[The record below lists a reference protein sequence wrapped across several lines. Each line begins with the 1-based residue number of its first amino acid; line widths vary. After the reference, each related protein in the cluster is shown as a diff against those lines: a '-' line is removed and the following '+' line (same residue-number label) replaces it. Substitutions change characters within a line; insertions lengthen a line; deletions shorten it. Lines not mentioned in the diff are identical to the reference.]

1 MTQVTTID
9 ELQRASSA
17 SCAERPRLVSSSAVV
32 ATATAALVVACLFW
46 TAGQKPLPSFGWAAA
61 FLFLAIQQD
70 VFQLRIPNWLT
81 LPSLGLALAAPG
93 VAGGTTALVSALAG
107 AGTAL
112 AVTFVPFALRWLG
125 AGDVKAS
132 LVLGALW
139 GSGDFLCAFWWM
151 VIIGGVLAVML
162 VAAQGGLSDLLRRWL
177 NSARIT
183 LASRRLTYFGAPAH
197 ALARAGLPFAVCMGL
212 GAAAYQL
219 WGTPW
224 S

>member
-1 MTQVTTID
+1 MTHVTTGD

-17 SCAERPRLVSSSAVV
+17 SCAERPRLVSGSAVV

-46 TAGQKPLPSFGWAAA
+46 TAGHKPLPSLGGAAA
-61 FLFLAIQQD
+61 FLFLAIHQD
-70 VFQLRIPNWLT
+70 VFHLRIPNWLT
-81 LPSLGLALAAPG
+81 LPSLGLALAASG

-125 AGDVKAS
+125 GGDVKAS

-162 VAAQGGLSDLLRRWL
+162 VAAQGGLPDLLRRWL
-177 NSARIT
+177 NSARLT
-183 LASRRLTYFGAPAH
+183 LASRRLTYIGAPAH
-197 ALARAGLPFAVCMGL
+197 SLAHAGLPFAVCMGL

>member
-1 MTQVTTID
+1 M
-9 ELQRASSA
+9 R
-17 SCAERPRLVSSSAVV
+17 RLSVV
-32 ATATAALVVACLFW
+32 
-46 TAGQKPLPSFGWAAA
+46 LP
-61 FLFLAIQQD
+61 LFLAVVLGPYRRGD
-70 VFQLRIPNWLT
+70 VTTWWGILASAIV
-81 LPSLGLALAAPG
+81 LGVV
-93 VAGGTTALVSALAG
+93 VAVRVPVLGTQAG

-125 AGDVKAS
+125 GGDVKAS

-162 VAAQGGLSDLLRRWL
+162 VAAQGGLPDLLRRWL

-197 ALARAGLPFAVCMGL
+197 AVARAGLPFAVCMGL